1 MVSIEETKN
10 TRCMTIMSF
19 KVLCLSMRKK
29 NPVLKKM
36 IKLPMSKAGI
46 DDLADDEL

>member
-1 MVSIEETKN
+1 MVSIKETKN
-10 TRCMTIMSF
+10 PRCMTINEFQSS
-19 KVLCLSMRKK
+19 LCVHEKK
-29 NPVLKKM
+29 SPVVKKM